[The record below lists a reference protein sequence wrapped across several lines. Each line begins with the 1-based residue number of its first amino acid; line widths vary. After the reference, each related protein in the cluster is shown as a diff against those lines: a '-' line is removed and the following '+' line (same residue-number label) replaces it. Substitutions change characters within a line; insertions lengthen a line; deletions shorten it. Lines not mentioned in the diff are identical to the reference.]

1 MPSLKACIHNSWYHI
16 VALCQEGS
24 HVRDIDIAAI
34 MIINVVFTP
43 PIGVS
48 CQGASKRIG
57 HQTYLILTNVHLTVL
72 LLCGGFIRV
81 KAPVTWRPPHRSGRE
96 DFPHPVPQNTQAL
109 CLCITRQISLRLA
122 HNSAAQLVISDAV
135 SASEAMG
142 TSYS

>member
-1 MPSLKACIHNSWYHI
+1 MIRYLSDIMSVK
-16 VALCQEGS
+16 
-24 HVRDIDIAAI
+24 VR
-34 MIINVVFTP
+34 
-43 PIGVS
+43 S
-48 CQGASKRIG
+48 
-57 HQTYLILTNVHLTVL
+57 YLFGEKSFSRLWIYLGT
-72 LLCGGFIRV
+72 IRV